1 MSDVVSGALL
11 AEVFVTLF
19 VIMDPPGTIPL
30 FLALTSKETPRQRK
44 RQAWQAVAVAFLVI
58 VSFAL
63 LGRQRPSCPRSRCS
77 WWRTRFAPSSPARA
91 DGRSTQPEKGT
102 WVSLRPR
109 VDGAGQV
116 LGHPSLSEA

>member
-1 MSDVVSGALL
+1 MSEVVSGTLL

-63 LGRQRPSCPRSRCS
+63 FGRQLPSSRSARRCSPDRARSSPPWGSSSGSTTGRPSRPWRS
-77 WWRTRFAPSSPARA
+77 
-91 DGRSTQPEKGT
+91 G
-102 WVSLRPR
+102 
-109 VDGAGQV
+109 
-116 LGHPSLSEA
+116 